1 VARIFIRLK
10 LRLYLNTLR
19 SGPLAVVGFL
29 VVGLGAAQFAVGGF
43 LGLAALRWADRTPVD
58 RVDVAVLAFSL
69 VCAGWVV
76 GPLATHGYDNSLDPG
91 LLVLLPL
98 GRRQLVRGL
107 LAGSFVGIGPPAAVI
122 ALSGSLV
129 GLTSG
134 PGTVPVVAL
143 AVLLLVLFC
152 VMAARALGAT
162 MSGLLRTRRGRDV
175 GGVVVALLGASGYLG
190 ILFVDR
196 LTFAAVA
203 VLARWLRWLPPG
215 WAAEATR
222 SAGHGDYVAAGAW
235 LAALASAVAILAWWW
250 VAALGRTLTGCDTS
264 TTAIPRP
271 AARPSGS
278 GSSNLRG
285 RYLRSGY
292 SSAGPYRP
300 GLSRPGRLG
309 RLVPRTPTGAVWAWA
324 VKYAWRSPR
333 WRLSLLGSAMISL
346 VGPVLLIAS
355 GGRPGPSAIFL
366 VGLTGGFMATA
377 GFNQFGYD
385 GPARWTQV
393 VTGVDIGSDLRG
405 RNLMMVTVATPLLL
419 AVSLL
424 LATMTGAWKLLPA
437 ALAVGYGT
445 LGVSLGIANLV
456 SAWCPVAVPD
466 LRTNP
471 LGSTDKGRAWLASA
485 IGMAAMVLVLLLV
498 IPVVSLALLA
508 ADRVLLQFAVVLLAP
523 GWGAMIWTVATRRSV
538 EHLRGREPELLA
550 AVSLGA

>member
-1 VARIFIRLK
+1 MARIFVRLK

-29 VVGLGAAQFAVGGF
+29 VVGLGAVQFAVGGF
-43 LGLAALRWADRTPVD
+43 VGLAALRWADRTPVD
-58 RVDVAVLAFSL
+58 RVDVAVLAFCL
-69 VCAGWVV
+69 VCAGWVI

-98 GRRQLVRGL
+98 SRRQLVRGL

-122 ALSGSLV
+122 ALSGSLI
-129 GLTSG
+129 GLTAG
-134 PGTVPVVAL
+134 PGTVPVAAL

-152 VMAARALGAT
+152 VLAARALGTA
-162 MSGLLRTRRGRDV
+162 MAGLLRTRRGRDV

-190 ILFVDR
+190 ILFLDR

-203 VLARWLRWLPPG
+203 ALAGWLRWLPPG

-222 SAGHGDYVAAGAW
+222 SAGQGEYLAAGGW
-235 LAALASAVAILAWWW
+235 LAALACATAVLAWWW

-264 TTAIPRP
+264 T
-271 AARPSGS
+271 AAPSGS
-278 GSSNLRG
+278 ARSGSARSGSSRLG
-285 RYLRSGY
+285 RSTF
-292 SSAGPYRP
+292 
-300 GLSRPGRLG
+300 G

-355 GGRPGPSAIFL
+355 GERPGRSAIFL

-377 GFNQFGYD
+377 AFNQFGYD

-405 RNLMMVTVATPLLL
+405 RNLMMVTAATPLLL
-419 AVSLL
+419 AVGLM
-424 LATMTGAWKLLPA
+424 LATMTGAWSLLLPA
-437 ALAVGYGT
+437 LALGYGT

-456 SAWCPVAVPD
+456 SSWCPVAVPD

-471 LGSTDKGRAWLASA
+471 LGSSDKGRAWLASV
-485 IGMAAMVLVLLLV
+485 IGMAAMVLVLVLV
-498 IPVVSLALLA
+498 TPLVSLALFA
-508 ADRVLLQFAVVLLAP
+508 ADRPLLQVFLTLLAP
-523 GWGAMIWTVATRRSV
+523 TWGAMIWTAATRRSV

-550 AVSLGA
+550 AVSPGA